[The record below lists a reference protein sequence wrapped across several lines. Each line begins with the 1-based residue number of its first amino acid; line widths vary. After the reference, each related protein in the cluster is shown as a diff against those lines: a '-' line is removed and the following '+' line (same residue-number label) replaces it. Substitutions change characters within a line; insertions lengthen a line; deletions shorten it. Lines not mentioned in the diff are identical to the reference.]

1 MEMEQQ
7 HQLRQLQNVVEIV
20 GTLKSKELEVKTS
33 RNGNR
38 FIGGRLIIES
48 RFDNKIQELPVK
60 VFVMETSKLYKGIET
75 VKNEYKTIE
84 DHGKENADR
93 IKVTG
98 EIRLNEYYG
107 PDGVLRQYNEI
118 RGVFFTRLD
127 KNDQQQDKAIA
138 SIETVVESYSERFG
152 PNGEPTGEYNVQC
165 FTVGWGNEV
174 IELKDVIIGPELAE
188 AFMSLYMPGSTGRL
202 TYKINNYVEL
212 EEKQEEQP
220 MQHGFG
226 TTETVSPP
234 VIQRFVS
241 NLEIIGGDVPF
252 IDDRAYTEED
262 IQLAKQI
269 RALKLQSLQPQAPEV
284 PTTNTGFGT
293 TMTTPNL
300 NINPF
305 NVGQAAS
312 ASTPTPPIT
321 MPFGMEND
329 MPDF

>member
-1 MEMEQQ
+1 MEMEVQQQ
-7 HQLRQLQNVVEIV
+7 HQLRQLKNVVEIV

-33 RNGNR
+33 KNGNR
-38 FIGGRLIIES
+38 FIGGRLVIES
-48 RFDNKIQELPVK
+48 KFDNKIQELPVK

-127 KNDQQQDKAIA
+127 KNDQQPDKAIA
-138 SIETVVESYSERFG
+138 SIETVVEGYSERFG

-220 MQHGFG
+220 AQHGFG
-226 TTETVSPP
+226 TTETVSAP
-234 VIQRFVS
+234 VIKRFVS

-269 RALKLQSLQPQAPEV
+269 RALKLQSLQQPVPEV
-284 PTTNTGFGT
+284 PPTNTGFGQ
-293 TMTTPNL
+293 TMGTPEFL
-300 NINPF
+300 NNPF
-305 NVGQAAS
+305 DNQS
-312 ASTPTPPIT
+312 ASTPPIT